1 MYMYNMYTHNLPIK
15 NEIDPRIEVS
25 TAVHACHH

>member
-1 MYMYNMYTHNLPIK
+1 MYMYSHNLPIK